1 VKVIRVLQ
9 VSESTS
15 RLSQDVPT
23 VQAVTHLNRPVILPV
38 TENSYF
44 CEEACHD
51 QRCRKIEYDT
61 FHLSISNQKVIDVEA
76 SLVE

>member
-1 VKVIRVLQ
+1 MRVLQ
-9 VSESTS
+9 VSDATS
-15 RLSQDVPT
+15 RGSQDT
-23 VQAVTHLNRPVILPV
+23 MAEQAATHLNRPVIPAV
-38 TENSYF
+38 AENSYF

-61 FHLSISNQKVIDVEA
+61 LQLSISNQKVIDVET